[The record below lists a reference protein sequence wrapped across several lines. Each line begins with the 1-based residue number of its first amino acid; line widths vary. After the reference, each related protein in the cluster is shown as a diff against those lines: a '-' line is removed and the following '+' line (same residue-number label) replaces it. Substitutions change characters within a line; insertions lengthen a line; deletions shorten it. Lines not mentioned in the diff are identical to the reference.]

1 MANFTDLGLFLV
13 CCMESSETGEAGV
26 MGGLG
31 RIGDALGMSRGEATA
46 EARGWEHP
54 VGWTVQGL
62 ESVSRASHFE
72 GTPRPLASHSEAEQG
87 SWLDQNS
94 P

>member
-46 EARGWEHP
+46 EARGWESCSP
-54 VGWTVQGL
+54 RCSVIFIQGYKVKVEEKVL
-62 ESVSRASHFE
+62 E
-72 GTPRPLASHSEAEQG
+72 
-87 SWLDQNS
+87 N
-94 P
+94 